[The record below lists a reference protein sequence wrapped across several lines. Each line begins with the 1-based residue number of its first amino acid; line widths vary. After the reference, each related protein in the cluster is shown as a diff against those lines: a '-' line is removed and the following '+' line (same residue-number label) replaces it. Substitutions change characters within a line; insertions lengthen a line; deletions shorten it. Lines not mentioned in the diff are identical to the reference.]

1 MAKTRK
7 QRDAANARARERRA
21 AARTPSAPEEVLTT
35 EVAAKPGTPAD
46 ASHRAAQRATA
57 GGGGRRL
64 GGKLVA

>member
-7 QRDAANARARERRA
+7 QTAAKKAPARERRS
-21 AARTPSAPEEVLTT
+21 AARSSAPEEVLTT
-35 EVAAKPGTPAD
+35 EAVVKPGTPAD
-46 ASHRAAQRATA
+46 APHRAAQRDTA

>member
-7 QRDAANARARERRA
+7 QTAAKKAPARKRRSA
-21 AARTPSAPEEVLTT
+21 SRSSAPEEVLTT
-35 EVAAKPGTPAD
+35 EVAVKPGTPAD
-46 ASHRAAQRATA
+46 APHRAAQRATA

>member
-7 QRDAANARARERRA
+7 QTAAKKAP
-21 AARTPSAPEEVLTT
+21 ARTPSAPEEV
-35 EVAAKPGTPAD
+35 EVTVKPGTPAD
-46 ASHRAAQRATA
+46 APHRAAQRATA